1 MKLWKRNLVVAAIVL
16 FVCVAVYLNWSY
28 NREDDASD
36 AGKTLGQSTLVGKQT
51 DDPLLK
57 PTPTPQQPAS
67 TPNGTVGTSGE
78 QTSGGEDRE
87 QTGSGYFAS
96 ARINRQQARDSA
108 LGLLQQAAAS
118 EEADQ
123 AMKND
128 ANASIQAMANVTVSE
143 AQIENL
149 IMAKGYKECIAFIG
163 ENSVSVVVAA
173 KEGGLTDADV
183 ARITEIVTQETGMAA
198 KQIKIIETQD

>member
-28 NREDDASD
+28 NKEDDASD
-36 AGKTLGQSTLVGKQT
+36 AGKTLGQATLVGKHT

-57 PTPTPQQPAS
+57 TTPTPQPTQGNAA
-67 TPNGTVGTSGE
+67 GTSGE
-78 QTSGGEDRE
+78 QPTLGDEGQE
-87 QTGSGYFAS
+87 QASSGYFAA

-123 AMKND
+123 TIKD
-128 ANASIQAMANVTVSE
+128 EANASIQAMANVTVSE

-149 IMAKGYKECIAFIG
+149 LMAKGYKECIAFIG
-163 ENSVSVVVAA
+163 EKSVSVVVAA